1 MYTVCVI
8 VLIITKYI
16 MSSYMYMYCE
26 CIVKLHAFIVYM
38 LTDSRGVVW
47 SWYHYYSL
55 IHTTQSLHFSIYSN
69 RGKIIIIL

>member
-1 MYTVCVI
+1 MYMQCVI

-16 MSSYMYMYCE
+16 MSSYVYCT
-26 CIVKLHAFIVYM
+26 CSVKLHAFIVYM

-47 SWYHYYSL
+47 PWYHYYSL

-69 RGKIIIIL
+69 REKIIIIL